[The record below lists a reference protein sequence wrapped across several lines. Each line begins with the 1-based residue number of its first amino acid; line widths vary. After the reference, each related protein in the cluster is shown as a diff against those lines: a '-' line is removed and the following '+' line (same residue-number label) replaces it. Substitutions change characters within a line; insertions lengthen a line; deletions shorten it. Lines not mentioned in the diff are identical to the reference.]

1 MIIFVF
7 RHMTNVVFEA
17 TAWSVVAMSKKK
29 NLANIDMYKLVVTI
43 LVDLQMTPFQR
54 YLDKNRELFL
64 SKQFWKGS

>member
-64 SKQFWKGS
+64 SK